1 MMLKEL
7 NEAKEKIKIIA
18 KRLNEYEKKMNQNN
32 CYDTN

>member
-18 KRLNEYEKKMNQNN
+18 KRLNEYEKKMNQSN